1 MLQLLSI
8 LFCCF
13 KKQSILTLF
22 NFNSYYFSLL
32 KKMTT
37 TYVETD
43 VEGVE
48 GVVDVVDVEDA
59 EDAVDG
65 GLDVRDLVYY
75 TWAVG

>member
-43 VEGVE
+43 VEDVE
-48 GVVDVVDVEDA
+48 GVVDV

-65 GLDVRDLVYY
+65 GLDVGDLVYY
-75 TWAVG
+75 KWAVG

>member
-1 MLQLLSI
+1 
-8 LFCCF
+8 
-13 KKQSILTLF
+13 
-22 NFNSYYFSLL
+22 
-32 KKMTT
+32 MTT

-59 EDAVDG
+59 VDG

-75 TWAVG
+75 TWAVS

>member
-43 VEGVE
+43 VEDVE
-48 GVVDVVDVEDA
+48 GVVDV

-65 GLDVRDLVYY
+65 GLDVGDLVYY
-75 TWAVG
+75 TWAVC

>member
-1 MLQLLSI
+1 
-8 LFCCF
+8 
-13 KKQSILTLF
+13 
-22 NFNSYYFSLL
+22 
-32 KKMTT
+32 MTT

-59 EDAVDG
+59 VDG
-65 GLDVRDLVYY
+65 GLDVMDLVYY

>member
-1 MLQLLSI
+1 MLLQLLSI

-37 TYVETD
+37 YVETD
-43 VEGVE
+43 VEGV
-48 GVVDVVDVEDA
+48 DVEDV
-59 EDAVDG
+59 VDG
-65 GLDVRDLVYY
+65 GLDVGDLVYY
-75 TWAVG
+75 KWAVG

>member
-1 MLQLLSI
+1 M
-8 LFCCF
+8 
-13 KKQSILTLF
+13 
-22 NFNSYYFSLL
+22 
-32 KKMTT
+32 T

-59 EDAVDG
+59 VDG
-65 GLDVRDLVYY
+65 GLDVMDLVYY